1 MKDVL
6 VKDLYTKPRDFG
18 DESITVSGWIRTTR
32 SSKKIAF
39 IELNDGTYIKNI
51 QVIAK
56 RDGLDNYEDVT
67 KLPISS
73 TLKVTGKLV
82 ETPDAQQPFELHAE
96 AIDIEGV
103 SDPDFPLQKKAH
115 SLEYLRTI
123 AHLRPRTN
131 TFYAVFKIRSL
142 AAFAIHE
149 YLQKNGFVYVNTP
162 IITSSDT
169 EGAGEMFRVTTLDD
183 QDTPK
188 TDDGKNDY
196 SKDFFGEETNLT
208 VSGQL
213 QVEPFALAFRDVYT
227 FGPTFRAEDSHTK
240 RHAAEFWMIEPEMA
254 FAELPAVLDRSEGLL
269 KYVVQY
275 LLENA
280 SEDLQFLNDNVD
292 HDLLDLL
299 HKTVDEDFARITYT
313 KAIELLEKADVD
325 FKFPVKW
332 GIDFNSEH
340 EQYLAEKVFGKPVFV
355 TDYPRDFKA
364 FYMRDNE
371 DGKTVAAV
379 DLLVPRIGE
388 LIGGSQREERED
400 VLEAKM
406 KEFGLPREEYEW
418 YLDLRKYGG
427 TKHSGFGIGFERL
440 LMYVT
445 GMDNIRDVIP
455 YPRVQGSINF

>member
-6 VKDLYTKPRDFG
+6 VKYLYTKPRDFG

-213 QVEPFALAFRDVYT
+213 QVEPFALAFRDFYT